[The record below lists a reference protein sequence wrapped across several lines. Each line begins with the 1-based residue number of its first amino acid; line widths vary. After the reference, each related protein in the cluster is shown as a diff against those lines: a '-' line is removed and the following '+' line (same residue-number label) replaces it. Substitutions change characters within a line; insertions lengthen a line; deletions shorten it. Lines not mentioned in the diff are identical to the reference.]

1 MKLSCAKGL
10 KKRRLLYAAAFGV
23 LLLLLVL
30 AHHILY
36 QNKGVDRGEMSAPT
50 DMFTSED
57 SSEPT
62 EMSAPTDMFT
72 SENSSEPTEAS
83 HEMIQA
89 WDGNVSRLQKINGP
103 YSTGVVSVLALVD
116 DEVYCYNVENTATI
130 FAYNLQ
136 SGERTILGQI
146 DGLSLGLAQPV
157 LLDGKIYFTVNKRTE
172 NPDMGNTLIAIDC
185 QEKRASEC
193 VSIKASDPFM
203 HIALWGDQLLLLT
216 RDELEDG
223 YVSEFFSYNPSTG
236 MVSEELTEKISKD
249 GMTGRII
256 WCFCAAGDFLYTLEQ
271 SGSADA
277 PRFFW

>member
-23 LLLLLVL
+23 LLLILVL

-62 EMSAPTDMFT
+62 EMSAPTEMFT

-146 DGLSLGLAQPV
+146 DGLSV
-157 LLDGKIYFTVNKRTE
+157 VWHSRSF
-172 NPDMGNTLIAIDC
+172 
-185 QEKRASEC
+185 
-193 VSIKASDPFM
+193 
-203 HIALWGDQLLLLT
+203 W
-216 RDELEDG
+216 
-223 YVSEFFSYNPSTG
+223 
-236 MVSEELTEKISKD
+236 TEKYI
-249 GMTGRII
+249 
-256 WCFCAAGDFLYTLEQ
+256 LL
-271 SGSADA
+271 
-277 PRFFW
+277 

>member
-1 MKLSCAKGL
+1 MGKCL
-10 KKRRLLYAAAFGV
+10 RRQIWFA
-23 LLLLLVL
+23 
-30 AHHILY
+30 
-36 QNKGVDRGEMSAPT
+36 
-50 DMFTSED
+50 
-57 SSEPT
+57 
-62 EMSAPTDMFT
+62 

-157 LLDGKIYFTVNKRTE
+157 LLDGKIYFTVNKRTRKLR
-172 NPDMGNTLIAIDC
+172 MGNTLIAIDC

-193 VSIKASDPFM
+193 VSIKS
-203 HIALWGDQLLLLT
+203 L
-216 RDELEDG
+216 
-223 YVSEFFSYNPSTG
+223 
-236 MVSEELTEKISKD
+236 
-249 GMTGRII
+249 
-256 WCFCAAGDFLYTLEQ
+256 
-271 SGSADA
+271 
-277 PRFFW
+277 